1 MKKNFL
7 ALLTCI
13 MSMTAFAQKEAKIDS
28 TKKEVSTPQKK
39 FNCDSI
45 VVDFETGM
53 LNEKISLSSPIDSIK
68 KYLPCVTTEIP
79 FASDERICGG
89 GALLEKPGIFFNLE
103 NGFIEFLPTTK
114 AHLPLQ
120 LFGVL
125 EDDITALTG
134 DPVQISDLQPYT
146 DRAVQSV
153 YLYPKSYGCLA
164 VWVDQ
169 KDKKVFKIQL
179 QNKPPANAFL
189 CIE

>member
-1 MKKNFL
+1 MKNIFL
-7 ALLTCI
+7 SILTCI
-13 MSMTAFAQKEAKIDS
+13 VSMTVFAQKGAKTDS
-28 TKKEVSTPQKK
+28 TKKELSSPQKK

-53 LNEKISLSSPIDSIK
+53 LNEKIGLSSPIDSIR
-68 KYLPCVTTEIP
+68 KYLPCVSIEIP
-79 FASDERICGG
+79 FASDERVCGG
-89 GALLEKPGIFFNLE
+89 GAILEKHGIFFNLE
-103 NGFIEFLPTTK
+103 NGFIEFTPNTK

-125 EDDITALTG
+125 EDDITTLTG
-134 DPVQISDLQPYT
+134 DPVQITDLQPYT

-179 QNKPPANAFL
+179 QNKPPVSAFL